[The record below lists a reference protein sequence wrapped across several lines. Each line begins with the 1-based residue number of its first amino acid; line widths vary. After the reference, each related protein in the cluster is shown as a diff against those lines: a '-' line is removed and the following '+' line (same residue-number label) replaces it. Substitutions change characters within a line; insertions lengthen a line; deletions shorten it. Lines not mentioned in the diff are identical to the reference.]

1 MRLFHFKLNSMT
13 TKSFVFIM
21 LGWLFAFFFL
31 VGCGSKNQ
39 HTVCFKKA
47 VLMDKIAGGW
57 AGKMIGVAYGA
68 PTEFQSL
75 GKIIEDSIPWAPHKI
90 ENAKWE
96 DDLYVQMTLLSVMD
110 QYGMDADSKIYQKLF
125 ATSHYRLWHAN
136 AQARKN
142 YYDSIFP
149 PQSGY
154 PEYNFHADDID
165 FQIEADYIGMICPGM
180 PQLANQQADK
190 IGHIMNYGDG
200 VYGGAF
206 VAAMYAEAFL
216 QHDVAAVIDKA
227 LLSLPAESDY
237 YKIVK
242 DVIAWHKLYPDDWKK
257 TWQKL
262 EDKWGRVDIC
272 GAGIPY
278 NIDAK
283 LNGAYIV
290 LGLLYGE
297 NDVDKTMEISTR
309 CGQDS
314 DCNPSSA
321 LGILGVMHGFESFP
335 QPYKDVLATLQDTL
349 FTHTDYT
356 LKKAIKRTYY
366 YIEQHVNKL
375 GGRVADDFVSFV
387 PQQPKALPFEDAFPE
402 VLFDKHILIG
412 EKGYWQRKGH
422 WKNADNALFSNQKG
436 DEISFT
442 FEGTGVS
449 LQGWWVKDGGKA
461 DVYVDGVYQRTID
474 CYYHYGNHEHK
485 DAVIYHVLGLSPGKH
500 VVKLVVKAENRPESS
515 DCKIG
520 LIGAVVFKTGKKVAN

>member
-1 MRLFHFKLNSMT
+1 MRNKTLL
-13 TKSFVFIM
+13 VFI
-21 LGWLFAFFFL
+21 LGWLCSFYLL
-31 VGCGSKNQ
+31 VSCGSKEQ
-39 HTVCFKKA
+39 KTVRFDKA

-75 GKIIEDSIPWAPHKI
+75 GKIIEDSICWEPCQI

-96 DDLYVQMTLLSVMD
+96 DDLYVQMTLLGVMD
-110 QYGMDADSKIYQKLF
+110 KYGMDADPKVYQKLF
-125 ATSHYRLWHAN
+125 ATSQYRLWHAN

-154 PEYNFHADDID
+154 PEFNYHADDID

-180 PQLANQQADK
+180 PQFANDQADK

-206 VAAMYAEAFL
+206 VAAMYSEAFL
-216 QHDVAAVIDKA
+216 QNNIAAIIDKA
-227 LLSLPAESDY
+227 LLSLPAKSNY
-237 YKIVK
+237 YKILK
-242 DVIAWHKLYPDDWKK
+242 DVIAWHKQYPDDWKK

-262 EDKWGRVDIC
+262 EDKWGHVDIC

-290 LGLLYGE
+290 LGLLYGK
-297 NDVDKTMEISTR
+297 NDVDKTMEITTR

-321 LGILGVMHGFESFP
+321 LGVLGVINGFEYLS
-335 QPYKDVLATLQDTL
+335 QSYKDVLVTLQDTL
-349 FTHTDYT
+349 FRHTDYT
-356 LKKAIKRTYY
+356 LKKAIDRTYY
-366 YIEQHVNKL
+366 YIEQHVKEL
-375 GGRVADDFVSFV
+375 GGQVANDYVSFI
-387 PQQPKALPFEDAFPE
+387 PQEPKALPFEDAFPDI
-402 VLFDKHILIG
+402 LFDKHISID
-412 EKGYWQRKGH
+412 EKGYWETKGD
-422 WKNADNALFSNQKG
+422 WAKVDNALYSNQNG
-436 DEISFT
+436 NEISFT
-442 FEGTGVS
+442 FEGSGVS

-461 DVYVDGVYQRTID
+461 DVYVDGAFKRTID
-474 CYYHYGNHEHK
+474 CYYNYGNHEHK
-485 DAVIYHVLGLSPGKH
+485 DANIYHILGLPQGKH
-500 VVKLVVKAENRPESS
+500 VVKLVVKAENRPEAS

-520 LIGAVVFKTGKKVAN
+520 LIGAVIFKTGKKNAL